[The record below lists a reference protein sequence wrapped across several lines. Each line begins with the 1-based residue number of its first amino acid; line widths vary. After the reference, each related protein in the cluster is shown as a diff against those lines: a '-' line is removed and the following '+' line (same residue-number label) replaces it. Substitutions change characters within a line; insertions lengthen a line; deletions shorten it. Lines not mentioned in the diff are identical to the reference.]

1 MTLYAPPDQIDQVD
15 FAMDNGIK
23 MLQFMEGYFGIR
35 YPLPK
40 AGKYKNCSPNI
51 FLMICLLRSSR
62 LNFFQVVF
70 LCFLSLDLS

>member
-23 MLQFMEGYFGIR
+23 MLEFMEKYFDIP

-40 AGKYKNCSPNI
+40 AGKYENSQVFPNHA
-51 FLMICLLRSSR
+51 
-62 LNFFQVVF
+62 
-70 LCFLSLDLS
+70 